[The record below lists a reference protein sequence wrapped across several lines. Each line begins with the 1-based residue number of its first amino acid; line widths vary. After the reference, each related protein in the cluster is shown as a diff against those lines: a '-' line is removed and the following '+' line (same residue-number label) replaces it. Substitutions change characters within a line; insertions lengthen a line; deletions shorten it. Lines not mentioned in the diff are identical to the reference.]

1 MGILRLRDRR
11 RHGDFA
17 SKSERHPTDIA
28 KLNGARLVTAQET
41 QQGRQWDEAKIKEMT
56 GGDRLT
62 GRFMRQDFFEFE
74 PTFKLFVAGNHLGLE
89 LVPASSG

>member
-1 MGILRLRDRR
+1 
-11 RHGDFA
+11 
-17 SKSERHPTDIA
+17 
-28 KLNGARLVTAQET
+28 
-41 QQGRQWDEAKIKEMT
+41 MT

-74 PTFKLFVAGNHLGLE
+74 PTFKLLVAGNHLGLE